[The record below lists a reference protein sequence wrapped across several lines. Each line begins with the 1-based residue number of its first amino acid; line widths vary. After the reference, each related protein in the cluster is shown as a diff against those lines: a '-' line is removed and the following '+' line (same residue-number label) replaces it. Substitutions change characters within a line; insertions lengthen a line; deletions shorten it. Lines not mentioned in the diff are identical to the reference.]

1 MHLGLLSQ
9 ERLSF
14 DPIKPLILRGPPSE
28 NASSVFTGN
37 VVLSLAKTT
46 KVNSITVTFK
56 STATTYWPEGIG
68 ARGTRLTHEKV
79 LSEETVQILKTNKD
93 EYIKLPS
100 GVHRFPFAF
109 IVPNSIVETIE
120 DVYGRVRHTVDARV
134 IGPGIQLLNNWHISK
149 PVLVLRAYMSDSLL
163 TNNSLQDLSRTYE
176 KHLPA
181 ADIQL
186 VVERA
191 AFSSGDLFHLKLI
204 VQPQRKRVRLDHVEL
219 TVTENRRYHVSEVR
233 ANRTDSEQ
241 FTLPYL
247 ASVKLAEGG
256 EIAIPGT
263 EGDLRSVFSKHGR
276 GVDLTDTIAYRITFA
291 TPTCMRNIHHT
302 TYFKDILFKH
312 HLNITLTIS
321 FVDNQLTAE
330 AQRPQSQP
338 PSANS
343 SSSSLNEDMANV
355 QRTVALPVSM
365 GATQENHPMGSA
377 DMDQGATDAL
387 QAMLPPPP
395 PAAYTAFSSHLHHRQ
410 PASAPVSN
418 PSTPPATSSVHPYNL
433 SSSSLNTSDHHPT
446 NNAHPSINNNHSGA
460 HSHQQ
465 QHQSQHQAHAQST
478 WLSKLRK
485 PVNAKENGTH
495 VIRKRET
502 IRLETPITVF
512 DCRLKEDYGRL
523 PSYSELNVTTNP
535 SHNDDKNK
543 MMADLMEQ
551 DLLQVISEPTAHAAA
566 DIHPQHKEFTSVAEL
581 QPQLCPCYFKFRRQ
595 MDMAAQAQLLQ
606 AASNE
611 NSSLQLERIPSI
623 PPPDY
628 VETTST

>member
-46 KVNSITVTFK
+46 KISSIAVTFK

-79 LSEETVQILKTNKD
+79 LSEESVQILELKKN
-93 EYIKLPS
+93 EFIKLPS
-100 GVHRFPFAF
+100 GIHRFPFAF

-120 DVYGRVRHTVDARV
+120 DVYGRVRHIVDARV

-181 ADIQL
+181 ADVQL

-191 AFSSGDLFHLKLI
+191 AFSSGDLFYLRLI
-204 VQPQRKRVRLDHVEL
+204 LQPQRKRVRLEHMEL
-219 TVTENRRYHVSEVR
+219 TITEARRYHVSEVR
-233 ANRTDSEQ
+233 ANRNDSEQ

-247 ASVKLAEGG
+247 TSQKLAEGDDSHG
-256 EIAIPGT
+256 ADSD
-263 EGDLRSVFSKHGR
+263 GDLKPVFAKHGK
-276 GVDLTDTIAYRITFA
+276 GLDLTDTIAYRITFA

-302 TYFKDILFKH
+302 TYYKDILFRH
-312 HLNITLTIS
+312 HLNISMTIS
-321 FVDNQLTAE
+321 FVDEQLTAE
-330 AQRPQSQP
+330 AQRPAVLST
-338 PSANS
+338 SSSNS
-343 SSSSLNEDMANV
+343 SLGDELTRLPATPTSMPSMPSSTESVTDIEQQAASAMMAL
-355 QRTVALPVSM
+355 A
-365 GATQENHPMGSA
+365 
-377 DMDQGATDAL
+377 
-387 QAMLPPPP
+387 PP
-395 PAAYTAFSSHLHHRQ
+395 PAAFAINSTNTNTHTRYPIINVNT
-410 PASAPVSN
+410 SN
-418 PSTPPATSSVHPYNL
+418 PPPIIHPHNPHNNISSNPHY
-433 SSSSLNTSDHHPT
+433 
-446 NNAHPSINNNHSGA
+446 
-460 HSHQQ
+460 
-465 QHQSQHQAHAQST
+465 QSQSQQST

-485 PVNAKENGTH
+485 PVNTKEGGTH

-502 IRLETPITVF
+502 IRLETPVTIF

-523 PSYSELNVTTNP
+523 PSYSELNVTAHP
-535 SHNDDKNK
+535 AHGDDKNK
-543 MMADLMEQ
+543 MLPEMLEQ
-551 DLLQVISEPTAHAAA
+551 DLMLQCMPDSDQQMPSNEP
-566 DIHPQHKEFTSVAEL
+566 

-595 MDMAAQAQLLQ
+595 MEMASQAQLLT
-606 AASNE
+606 ANSN
-611 NSSLQLERIPSI
+611 NSSTTALERIPSI

-628 VETTST
+628 VETAN